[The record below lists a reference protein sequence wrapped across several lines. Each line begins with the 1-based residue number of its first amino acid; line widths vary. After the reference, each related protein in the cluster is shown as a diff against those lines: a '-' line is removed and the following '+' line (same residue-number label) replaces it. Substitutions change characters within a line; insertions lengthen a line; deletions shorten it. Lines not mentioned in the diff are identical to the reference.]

1 MHPPIRPPAPA
12 SPPPRRADRLITWL
26 AAGWLGLAPPVLAQ
40 SAPAA
45 PAATGAASP
54 LVTET
59 GPERGARL
67 YARHCSVCHGDAGRG
82 SMWASANLQP
92 PPRDFTSAQAGIE
105 LSRER
110 MLAAVAAGRPGSAM
124 PGFGQRL
131 GADDIDRVVDFIRG
145 RFMTLPASADMTLA
159 LPDGLQ
165 ARAELG
171 QRLYEANCVACHG
184 LRGDGQGPRA
194 YFIRKPPRNFL
205 SEESRR
211 LFNRPALF
219 AAISAGRTGTEMPA
233 WRQVLTPQEISHIT
247 EYVFR
252 NFIRADTGGS
262 SNSGAASAP

>member
-1 MHPPIRPPAPA
+1 MHPSVRPPDFTRPT
-12 SPPPRRADRLITWL
+12 PQRANRLIAWL
-26 AAGWLGLAPPVLAQ
+26 AASWLGLAPPVMAQ
-40 SAPAA
+40 SAPAT

-92 PPRDFTSAQAGIE
+92 PPRDFTSARAGVE

-110 MLAAVAAGRPGSAM
+110 MLASVAAGRPGSAM
-124 PGFGQRL
+124 PGFGRRL
-131 GADDIDRVVDFIRG
+131 GADDIDRVVDFIRA
-145 RFMTLPASADMTLA
+145 RFMTLPARADMTLV

-165 ARAELG
+165 GRAEPG
-171 QRLYEANCVACHG
+171 RRLYEANCAACHG

-219 AAISAGRTGTEMPA
+219 AAISAGRIGTEMPA
-233 WRQVLTPQEISHIT
+233 WRQVLTPQDIGHLS
-247 EYVFR
+247 EYVFSQ
-252 NFIRADTGGS
+252 FIRAEPDS
-262 SNSGAASAP
+262 SHAASAP